1 MTEGWMEVF
10 MPKGMLSIDKER
22 CKGCGLCI
30 VACPH
35 QVLAFSGELNRSGY
49 NVVHMERPEACVG
62 CGFCALTCP
71 DVAIEVYRERVPA

>member
-1 MTEGWMEVF
+1 
-10 MPKGMLSIDKER
+10 MPKGMLIIDKER

-71 DVAIEVYRERVPA
+71 DVAIEVYREKVPA

>member
-1 MTEGWMEVF
+1 
-10 MPKGMLSIDKER
+10 MPKGMLIIDKER

-71 DVAIEVYRERVPA
+71 DVAIEVYRAKVPA